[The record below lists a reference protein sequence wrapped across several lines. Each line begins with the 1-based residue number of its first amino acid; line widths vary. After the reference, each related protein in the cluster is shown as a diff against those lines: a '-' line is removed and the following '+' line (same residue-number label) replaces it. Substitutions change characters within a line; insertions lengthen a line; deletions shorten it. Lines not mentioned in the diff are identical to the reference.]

1 MDERHLILA
10 PLRGVTI
17 RCFRAVFADVI
28 REVGFTEAV
37 TPFIT
42 ANPGLDPLKD
52 RELKTSG
59 DNLDERD
66 RLRLTPQF
74 IGKDPAALRFCLE
87 RIKSAGYETADLN
100 CGCPFPMVRNKG
112 RGSGIL
118 RTPDVLRRMMEVGCE
133 AMGPGK
139 FSVKTRLGV
148 TRTDEL
154 LKLIPMINEFPLRF
168 LTAHARTAEQMYEG
182 KCDLEMM
189 CEVAKQ
195 CKVPLVLNGDIPL
208 PDTQQ
213 PNSPNTSSLMIGRPF
228 LRYLGEREDIGE
240 LLDRYVAA
248 SVVELC
254 GERPVI
260 GRLKELL
267 AYWKDLPRWNRR
279 WQVAKL
285 ARSLSELKVW

>member
-66 RLRLTPQF
+66 GLRLTPQF
-74 IGKDPAALRFCLE
+74 LGKDPAALRFCLE

-118 RTPDVLRRMMEVGCE
+118 RTPNVLRQMME
-133 AMGPGK
+133 
-139 FSVKTRLGV
+139 FS
-148 TRTDEL
+148 
-154 LKLIPMINEFPLRF
+154 F
-168 LTAHARTAEQMYEG
+168 L
-182 KCDLEMM
+182 CDT
-189 CEVAKQ
+189 
-195 CKVPLVLNGDIPL
+195 I
-208 PDTQQ
+208 
-213 PNSPNTSSLMIGRPF
+213 
-228 LRYLGEREDIGE
+228 
-240 LLDRYVAA
+240 
-248 SVVELC
+248 
-254 GERPVI
+254 
-260 GRLKELL
+260 
-267 AYWKDLPRWNRR
+267 
-279 WQVAKL
+279 
-285 ARSLSELKVW
+285 